1 MLSTGGGLGSGV
13 IYTLS
18 TVIVQIRELGDSEAV
33 LSTKPS
39 KVPFLVSL
47 QIVPISHVSR
57 GLGWTPTVPS
67 VIWTFSL
74 GPRVPSPCARLFPWS
89 AALPLA
95 PVHLRDHG
103 MADGR
108 VHCFRGVPARH
119 AIRPLLPACDD
130 QLGCRSCTAPLS
142 SQPPAARGTDS
153 ASRCRSPASRR
164 AIISHT
170 LAPRLKS
177 KLQFLPTR
185 WSVQVVPDFAAS
197 E

>member
-1 MLSTGGGLGSGV
+1 MSHLA
-13 IYTLS
+13 
-18 TVIVQIRELGDSEAV
+18 RA
-33 LSTKPS
+33 
-39 KVPFLVSL
+39 SL
-47 QIVPISHVSR
+47 RDNLPGQGFACPGKLAR
-57 GLGWTPTVPS
+57 QLACACPGKQRLPLMTVPS
-67 VIWTFSL
+67 VIL
-74 GPRVPSPCARLFPWS
+74 GRYPWAHSWS

-170 LAPRLKS
+170 LAPRLKWM
-177 KLQFLPTR
+177 LQFLPTR